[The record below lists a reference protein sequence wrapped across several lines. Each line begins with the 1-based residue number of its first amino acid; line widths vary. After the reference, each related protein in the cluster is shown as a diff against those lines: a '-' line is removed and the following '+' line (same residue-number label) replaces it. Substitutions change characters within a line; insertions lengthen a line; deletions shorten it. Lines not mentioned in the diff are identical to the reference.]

1 MRDSGLPLFQTLKGE
16 NCLHACSF
24 RWTVQWFVIV
34 YGLSL
39 GGAVLGSALQKDNTV
54 STIYRPQWGLVW
66 EEGRKRKKS
75 TRKTIGKNVEANR
88 ELRIWDVSKKLKPS
102 CGIKPCRVRGGLII
116 HRPHLGQFSLELL
129 LYEKRQRGLW
139 IIHDTTP
146 SLFFPYWKE
155 TRNSSSFL
163 FFSGE
168 GGWYVYSP
176 SCQEWDKKID
186 STLVSER

>member
-1 MRDSGLPLFQTLKGE
+1 MHARFGELCSGSSLFMGFL
-16 NCLHACSF
+16 L
-24 RWTVQWFVIV
+24 V
-34 YGLSL
+34 GLSL
-39 GGAVLGSALQKDNTV
+39 ARLCRRTTPSQQSTDHNEALFG
-54 STIYRPQWGLVW
+54 RR
-66 EEGRKRKKS
+66 EGRGGSRKKS

-163 FFSGE
+163 FFLGR